1 MVNIVKAEH
10 LKMKRTFGKMIPL
23 FAPCIILLIALLLTG
38 GLGNA
43 FPAGAWNWWYTIFLP
58 SALAI
63 ACYLNVKKDKK
74 IKYYGIFLLDTSK
87 QKSWFG
93 KVIYCSI
100 GLLIANFTILLGTFI
115 GGTIFG
121 TTIPFWGGI
130 AGALLLSLSYM
141 WEVPLFLFL
150 SAKFGMFAS
159 VFTSVILS
167 VSGVI
172 TIADSNIWWAY
183 PASIP
188 IRLMCP
194 VLGILPNGLP
204 IPSGSELNDP
214 SVILPGI
221 ILSLVWLAIFAI
233 GTSIWF
239 NRREEK

>member
-1 MVNIVKAEH
+1 MVNIVKAEY
-10 LKMKRTFGKMIPL
+10 LKMKRTFGKMIPVI
-23 FAPCIILLIALLLTG
+23 APCIILLLALLLTG

-63 ACYLNVKKDKK
+63 ACYLNIKKDKK
-74 IKYYGIFLLDTSK
+74 VKYYNIVLLDTPK

-100 GLLIANFTILLGTFI
+100 GLLIANFVILFGTLI
-115 GGTIFG
+115 GGAVFG
-121 TTIPFWGGI
+121 TTIPLWGGV
-130 AGALLLSLSYM
+130 AGTLLLSLSYM

-150 SAKFGMFAS
+150 SAKSGMFAS
-159 VFTSVILS
+159 VFASVILS
-167 VSGVI
+167 ISGVI
-172 TIADSNIWWAY
+172 TLADSSIWWVY

-204 IPSGSELNDP
+204 IPTGSELSNP
-214 SVILPGI
+214 SVIIPGM
-221 ILSLVWLAIFAI
+221 ILSLVWLTILTI

-239 NRREEK
+239 QRREEK

>member
-23 FAPCIILLIALLLTG
+23 LTPCIILLIALLLTG

-58 SALAI
+58 STLAI
-63 ACYLNVKKDKK
+63 VCYLNIKKDNRV
-74 IKYYGIFLLDTSK
+74 KYYNIFLLDISK
-87 QKSWFG
+87 QKSWSG

-100 GLLIANFTILLGTFI
+100 GLLVANFIILLGTLI
-115 GGTIFG
+115 GGAVFG

-130 AGALLLSLSYM
+130 AGAFLLSLSYM

-167 VSGVI
+167 ISGVI
-172 TIADSNIWWAY
+172 TIADSGIWWAY

-204 IPSGSELNDP
+204 IPSGSELSDP
-214 SVILPGI
+214 IVIIPGI
-221 ILSLVWLAIFAI
+221 ILSLVWFAVLAV

-239 NRREEK
+239 QRREEK